1 MSLAQEKKN
10 AALRAVN
17 YVHSGMTLGLGTG
30 STAFF
35 AIEAIGESYRA
46 GTLRDIRAVAT
57 SETTALQAR
66 QYNLPLLKL
75 EDVDQIDLTIDG
87 ADEFDPQL
95 RLIKGGGGALFREKL
110 VAFASRRVVI
120 ISDASKQVAQLGA
133 YPLPVEVFPGALNLV
148 LRTLNERGYQPQ
160 LRLTDRQTTFVTD
173 NHNYLLD
180 LHLGAIPDPEQLDA
194 ELHLIPGL
202 LETGLFLGLAHQVI
216 MGQGE
221 GVVILER

>member
-1 MSLAQEKKN
+1 
-10 AALRAVN
+10 VP
-17 YVHSGMTLGLGTG
+17 
-30 STAFF
+30 
-35 AIEAIGESYRA
+35 
-46 GTLRDIRAVAT
+46 T
-57 SETTALQAR
+57 SETTAQQAR
-66 QYNLPLLKL
+66 RYNLPLVKL

-120 ISDASKQVAQLGA
+120 ISDASKQVVQLGA
-133 YPLPVEVFPGALNLV
+133 YPLPVEVLPGALNLV

-160 LRLTDRQTTFVTD
+160 LRLTDRKTTFVTD

-180 LHLGAIPDPEQLDA
+180 LHLGAIPDPEKLDA

-221 GVVILER
+221 GVVVWER